1 MLTFIE
7 NKEEK
12 FMFNLFNEASVLP
25 QGAILI
31 EKKYAKEI
39 VKSSDFKVLLIKC
52 ESEFPSTPKRY
63 NVLIGDNIFGLAK
76 KLSEKFGDKLDSVTT
91 LKFSEC
97 FYSEVEDRS
106 IPVQRFIIESEEI
119 SNSQRTELWKHD
131 LKLSN
136 IILKELLKIQELAY

>member
-1 MLTFIE
+1 
-7 NKEEK
+7 
-12 FMFNLFNEASVLP
+12 MFNLFNEASVLP

>member
-1 MLTFIE
+1 
-7 NKEEK
+7 
-12 FMFNLFNEASVLP
+12 MFNLFNETSILPKDVLN
-25 QGAILI
+25 I
-31 EKKYAKEI
+31 EKSFAKTI
-39 VKSSDFKVLLIKC
+39 AKSAEFKVLLIKC
-52 ESEFPSTPKRY
+52 QSEFPSTPRSY

-136 IILKELLKIQELAY
+136 IILKELLKIQELAYWIKKT